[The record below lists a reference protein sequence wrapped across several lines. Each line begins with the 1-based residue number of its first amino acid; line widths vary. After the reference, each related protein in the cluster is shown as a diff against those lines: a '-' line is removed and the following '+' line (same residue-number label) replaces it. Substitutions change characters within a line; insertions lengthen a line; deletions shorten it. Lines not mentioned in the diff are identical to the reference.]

1 MSKQGRFF
9 LLAFVPA
16 AGVVAAL
23 VARGMPIV
31 AVGVGTFAIVVHWW
45 LSARSGS
52 DSEIADSSYFF
63 GFLLTLVFLASGL
76 LMLRAP
82 TDGGR
87 IDVTRFLGDLAAGLV
102 LTIVGLVVRQI
113 RTLSA
118 PASSSAGN
126 SPANVQAGDSP
137 GIGGGL
143 TDAQR
148 ELAEAMR
155 VLVAALK
162 QRPEEVAV
170 REFDDARAR
179 ARTAAEEL
187 ERHIAQSSSRMTAA
201 VSSLEEAVNSAA
213 TTLTR
218 SGSTLGSALDQAA
231 ERLQIHVTAVLRVI
245 DTQRTALEE
254 SLRATQATAEQTQR
268 EVGEQMGAQLA
279 EWRSSLE
286 QAHAFFANTHAAI
299 EAEYRRSVE
308 AMSSSGKT
316 FAELGER
323 VAGEIEALPNPADR
337 LTTLWASVQQLEAKL
352 AASVDEASTQLGAL
366 SGRAREA
373 STMLDEVGRSAD
385 VAARSVERGG
395 AELGVALHDELQ
407 QMIRILEEYTAL
419 LEQSA
424 GLARAR

>member
-1 MSKQGRFF
+1 MSKQGRVF

-16 AGVVAAL
+16 AALVAAL
-23 VARGMPIV
+23 VAHGMSIV

-45 LSARSGS
+45 LSARSGT

-118 PASSSAGN
+118 PASSLGGN
-126 SPANVQAGDSP
+126 SPAGVQAGDS
-137 GIGGGL
+137 GGTGL
-143 TDAQR
+143 TEAQR

-179 ARTAAEEL
+179 ARSAAEEL

-245 DTQRTALEE
+245 DTQRAALED

-268 EVGEQMGAQLA
+268 EVGEQMRAQLA

-286 QAHAFFANTHAAI
+286 QAHAFFANTHTAI

-308 AMSSSGKT
+308 AMSSAGKT

-323 VAGEIEALPNPADR
+323 VAGEIEALPNPADH

-352 AASVDEASTQLGAL
+352 AGSVDEASTQLAAL

-424 GLARAR
+424 GLTRAR

>member
-1 MSKQGRFF
+1 MSKQGRLF
-9 LLAFVPA
+9 LLVFLPA
-16 AGVVAAL
+16 SVAIAAL
-23 VARGMPIV
+23 VARGMSMV
-31 AVGVGTFAIVVHWW
+31 AVGVGTFAIVFHWW
-45 LSARSGS
+45 LSARRAT
-52 DSEIADSSYFF
+52 DSEVADSSYFF

-82 TDGGR
+82 ASDGR

-118 PASSSAGN
+118 PTSSPLAGESA
-126 SPANVQAGDSP
+126 AT
-137 GIGGGL
+137 GL
-143 TDAQR
+143 TEAQR

-201 VSSLEEAVNSAA
+201 VGSLEEAVNSAT

-245 DTQRTALEE
+245 DAQRTALEE
-254 SLRATQATAEQTQR
+254 SLRATQTTAEQTQR
-268 EVGEQMGAQLA
+268 EVGEQMRAQLA
-279 EWRSSLE
+279 EWRASLE
-286 QAHAFFANTHAAI
+286 QAHAFFADTHAAI
-299 EAEYRRSVE
+299 EAEYRRGVE
-308 AMSSSGKT
+308 AMSLAGKT

-323 VAGEIEALPNPADR
+323 VADEIEALPNPADR

-352 AASVDEASTQLGAL
+352 AASVDEASGQLATL

-385 VAARSVERGG
+385 LAARSVERGG

-419 LEQSA
+419 LEQSS
-424 GLARAR
+424 GLTRTR

>member
-1 MSKQGRFF
+1 MSKQGRVF
-9 LLAFVPA
+9 LLVFVPA
-16 AGVVAAL
+16 AAIVAAL
-23 VARGMPIV
+23 VARGLSIV
-31 AVGVGTFAIVVHWW
+31 AVSVGTVAVVLHWW
-45 LSARSGS
+45 LSARRGT

-82 TDGGR
+82 AEGGR
-87 IDVTRFLGDLAAGLV
+87 VDVTRFLGDLAAGLV

-118 PASSSAGN
+118 PSPSTTDSRGAGL
-126 SPANVQAGDSP
+126 S
-137 GIGGGL
+137 
-143 TDAQR
+143 DAQR

-155 VLVAALK
+155 VLVAALQ

-187 ERHIAQSSSRMTAA
+187 ERHIAQSSTRMSAA
-201 VSSLEEAVNSAA
+201 VTSLEEAVNSAA

-231 ERLQIHVTAVLRVI
+231 ERLQIHVTQVLRVI
-245 DTQRTALEE
+245 DAQRAALEE
-254 SLRATQATAEQTQR
+254 SLRATQTTAEQTQR
-268 EVGEQMGAQLA
+268 EVGEQMRAQLA
-279 EWRSSLE
+279 EWRTSLE
-286 QAHAFFANTHAAI
+286 QAHTFFTNTHAAI
-299 EAEYRRSVE
+299 EAEYRRGVE
-308 AMSSSGKT
+308 AVSSAGRT

-323 VAGEIEALPNPADR
+323 VAGEIEAMPNPADR
-337 LTTLWASVQQLEAKL
+337 LTTLWTSVQQLEAKL
-352 AASVDEASTQLGAL
+352 AASVDEASAQLAAL

-395 AELGVALHDELQ
+395 VELGAALHDELQ

-424 GLARAR
+424 GLTRAR